1 MSLAD
6 TPAPHLHE
14 HSPGVA
20 VGKSRMSA
28 EPGSSPSTASFRRSS
43 NTSKKSVDDSRFP
56 GSCSSL
62 STYYDYS
69 EDFVSE
75 CSETAASGNLEK
87 PVVKEKKE
95 KTNYASKISHPKG
108 QKEISVGKKH
118 KWNISSLNSKI
129 DMITQRRNAMTC
141 RLLSARFRDIKELKN
156 HLTDINHKVEAAVI
170 ENQFLKQLQIRYLKA
185 IEKYK
190 TSQNNVPQIMVKHQ
204 NEVKNLRQLI
214 KKSKEKERSVSRK
227 LRETNSDLLKTR
239 DTFQALKTLS
249 EDKSLAE
256 MEELTQRLAIL
267 ETKMEANDQKAQSLE
282 KQLRMNSK
290 AFNWQLAIEKQKT
303 LATQTTKKTLQI
315 EIRHL
320 QQKLKEMDREL
331 EIKNIYSNRI
341 LRNLHDKEDYPKVS
355 STKSVQADRKSIS
368 FASMR
373 HQATQKSEDIPSLA
387 TKGTT
392 TGNNTA
398 KEKSTDIVRVT
409 PHYISTLPIQK
420 DPKRKHED
428 FSKEEEHLKVQA
440 ALENTGRE
448 RERKADQEK
457 KTTLDKEQELPPKR
471 TQAIHP
477 EQEGRQ
483 EHAAA
488 KEGLIKSLQ
497 ISDVDMAPD
506 NNTAPNTKIPF
517 RQRKHYSFTEATEN
531 LHNGLPASGAPANS
545 GAWRCGR
552 GTGKRRSGVEDPQR
566 EPCVSTYEPSCA
578 KSSSTKAKKA
588 AFGDRKSSLMEELF
602 GLGYVFKNDQ
612 ESTAMEGSE
621 EAWKCKMCQ
630 PPPAQASAG
639 NAFGDSNV
647 TVVNSIKS
655 SSPIEEK

>member
-1 MSLAD
+1 
-6 TPAPHLHE
+6 
-14 HSPGVA
+14 
-20 VGKSRMSA
+20 
-28 EPGSSPSTASFRRSS
+28 
-43 NTSKKSVDDSRFP
+43 
-56 GSCSSL
+56 
-62 STYYDYS
+62 
-69 EDFVSE
+69 
-75 CSETAASGNLEK
+75 
-87 PVVKEKKE
+87 
-95 KTNYASKISHPKG
+95 
-108 QKEISVGKKH
+108 
-118 KWNISSLNSKI
+118 
-129 DMITQRRNAMTC
+129 MITQRRNAMTC
-141 RLLSARFRDIKELKN
+141 RLLSARFRDIKELRN
-156 HLTDINHKVEAAVI
+156 QLTDIHHKVEAAII

-185 IEKYK
+185 IEKYE
-190 TSQNNVPQIMVKHQ
+190 TSQNNVPQIMAKHQ

-214 KKSKEKERSVSRK
+214 GKSKEKERTVSRK
-227 LRETNSDLLKTR
+227 LRATNSDFLKTR
-239 DTFQALKTLS
+239 DTGQALKTLS
-249 EDKSLAE
+249 EDKRLAE
-256 MEELTQRLAIL
+256 REELTQRLAIL
-267 ETKMEANDQKAQSLE
+267 EKKMEANDQKAQSLE

-290 AFNWQLAIEKQKT
+290 AFNRQLAIEKQKT
-303 LATQTTKKTLQI
+303 LATQTTTKTLQI

-392 TGNNTA
+392 TTGNSSL
-398 KEKSTDIVRVT
+398 KEKSTDTVYVI
-409 PHYISTLPIQK
+409 PHYVSTLPIQE

-457 KTTLDKEQELPPKR
+457 KTTLDKEKELPPKR

-477 EQEGRQ
+477 EQESRQ
-483 EHAAA
+483 EHTVA
-488 KEGLIKSLQ
+488 KEGHKKILQ
-497 ISDVDMAPD
+497 MSDVDTASD
-506 NNTAPNTKIPF
+506 NNTAPNTKIPL

-531 LHNGLPASGAPANS
+531 LHNGLPASGAPANP

-552 GTGKRRSGVEDPQR
+552 GTGRRRSCVEDPRR
-566 EPCVSTYEPSCA
+566 EPCISAYEPSCA

-602 GLGYVFKNDQ
+602 GLGYDFKNDQ

-621 EAWKCKMCQ
+621 ETWKCKMCQ

-655 SSPIEEK
+655 SSPTEEK